1 MRVYTVHESA
11 NPPADRL
18 DRAEA
23 LRFVRDGFKL
33 GAALFG
39 PLWLLWRGFWL
50 ALILYILVMA
60 ALSAGGMALGISDRI
75 GLLVLIGLNLL
86 LGFEADTIERWTLKR
101 RGWQMIGSVSGRDV
115 GECERRFFD
124 SWLHEQPMLRPE
136 TLSAS
141 EITGSGV
148 ASARLGGNAVQRSGQ
163 RSGGWRSGFPF
174 GARH

>member
-18 DRAEA
+18 DRAEG
-23 LRFVRDGFKL
+23 LRFVRDGFTWS
-33 GAALFG
+33 AALFG
-39 PLWLLWRGFWL
+39 GLWLLWRGFWL
-50 ALILYILVMA
+50 ALILYILVVVA
-60 ALSAGGMALGISDRI
+60 FAFGGKALGIGDEAA
-75 GLLVLIGLNLL
+75 LLVLIGLNLL
-86 LGFEADTIERWTLKR
+86 LGFEADTIERWSLKR
-101 RGWQMIGSVSGRDV
+101 RGWQMIGSVSGRDI

-124 SWLHEQPMLRPE
+124 AWLHEQPMLRPE
-136 TLSAS
+136 TLSVS

-148 ASARLGGNAVQRSGQ
+148 ASARLGGSGAQRSDK

>member
-23 LRFVRDGFKL
+23 LRFVRDGFTWS
-33 GAALFG
+33 AALFG
-39 PLWLLWRGFWL
+39 AIWLLWRGFWL
-50 ALILYILVMA
+50 ALVLYILIVA
-60 ALSAGGMALGISDRI
+60 ALSVGGMALGISEQT
-75 GLLVLIGLNLL
+75 GLLVLIGLHVL

-124 SWLHEQPMLRPE
+124 AWLHDQPMLRPE
-136 TLSAS
+136 TLSVS

-148 ASARLGGNAVQRSGQ
+148 ASARLGGSASQ